1 MGGGGALLIGGLG
14 RESSLTGDPGAGSWV
29 VRAVTI
35 VAVELVAEI
44 MDEGLWDENI
54 NIRVSE
60 AF

>member
-1 MGGGGALLIGGLG
+1 MIGGLG

-44 MDEGLWDENI
+44 IDEDLWDENI